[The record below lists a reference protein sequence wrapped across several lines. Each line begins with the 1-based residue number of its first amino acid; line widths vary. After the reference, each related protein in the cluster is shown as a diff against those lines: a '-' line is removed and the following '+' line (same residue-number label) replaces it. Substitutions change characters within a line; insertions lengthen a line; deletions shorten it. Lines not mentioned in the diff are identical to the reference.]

1 MTAAPRPGNDNL
13 RYEPEERPPPPVTIG
28 VALQAAAIIL
38 APIVITVVIVARI
51 AQQPDSYI
59 QWAVFAVLL
68 VSGIS
73 TIIQAV
79 RLWRIGAGHV
89 LMMGTSGAF
98 IAVCVAALQQG
109 GPATMAS
116 LIVVS
121 SLVQFLLAAR
131 LSLLRRIFTPVVSG
145 TVIMLIAVTVIPIV
159 FDTLN
164 DIPADAPPTAAPVSA
179 AVTLVIV
186 AALVLRGP
194 PMIRLWSPLIAM
206 IIGCAVAAGFGIY
219 DYRQILDAPWI
230 GVPFGGWPGF
240 DFTPGPEFW
249 ALLPAFIMVTL
260 VGAIETIG
268 DGVAIQRVSRRRP
281 RATDFRVV
289 QGALNADGAGNL
301 LSGIAGTLPNT
312 TYSSSISLA
321 EVTGIAARQVG
332 VAIGLI
338 FILVAFFP
346 KIAAILIAIPGP
358 VAAAYVTLLLGLL
371 FVQGMKIIVDD
382 GLDHRKAAIAG
393 LAFWVGVGFQ
403 NQWIFADQLGDGFL
417 GILLGNGMTS
427 GAIIAVTLTAF
438 LELTGP
444 RPRRIQLPLDSRALP
459 TVTRFLQ
466 TFAARAKWSNPAV
479 QRLTSA
485 AEETLAIILQ
495 DPTPPPQ
502 QNDPPPASQ
511 PAVDHPQRRRL
522 SLTVRAQNRT
532 AELEFVTALDGENM
546 EDYLTHL
553 SSLPPAPNER
563 ELSFRLLLH
572 HAAAVRHQK
581 YHDIDII
588 TVTVDAPR

>member
-1 MTAAPRPGNDNL
+1 MTPARPNNDNL

-68 VSGIS
+68 VSGVS

-121 SLVQFLLAAR
+121 SLIQFLLAAR

-164 DIPADAPPTAAPVSA
+164 DIPADAPSTAAPVSA
-179 AVTLVIV
+179 AVTLIIV

-466 TFAARAKWSNPAV
+466 TFAARAKWSSPAI

-485 AEETLAIILQ
+485 AEETLAILLQ

-502 QNDPPPASQ
+502 QNDTAAVAQ
-511 PAVDHPQRRRL
+511 PAPDHPQRRRL

-532 AELEFVTALDGENM
+532 TELEFVTALDGENM